1 MTRQPERIYRILNQP
16 DLYTTYA
23 VTDVHRLVGFLC
35 GKNTNRYLVQVVGT
49 KGRVQ
54 EFPVG
59 DMDPLEFQKTLI
71 STMHTLCQ

>member
-16 DLYTTYA
+16 DIYTTY
-23 VTDVHRLVGFLC
+23 TDANRVVGFLC
-35 GKNTNRYLVQVVGT
+35 GKKSTRFLVQVVGT

-71 STMHTLCQ
+71 STMHSLCQ